1 MFENLFITLKH
12 FPVPELVFEIKQK
25 HFLCL
30 TGQFFHLADWG
41 FFDAL
46 KIFNTLSTV
55 VSSVFFFF
63 NLSSI
68 CTYSL
73 PVLPRKVMISTVQAY
88 NLTVLH
94 TALLFLRLVVLQIFS
109 ADYLPG
115 ITAFEMESQINK

>member
-55 VSSVFFFF
+55 VSSVFFF
-63 NLSSI
+63 L
-68 CTYSL
+68 TYL
-73 PVLPRKVMISTVQAY
+73 VFA
-88 NLTVLH
+88 LTLC
-94 TALLFLRLVVLQIFS
+94 LYFLER
-109 ADYLPG
+109 
-115 ITAFEMESQINK
+115 